1 MNRRS
6 LISLALGTALLLGA
20 CGSDS
25 SDTTDTTGTT
35 GPTAEPG
42 ITVEGAWARTSP
54 MMASAGAAYMTLTSS
69 VDDRLTGVAVDAGI
83 AATVE
88 LHETVMAG
96 DMGGGMTDA
105 MALWTTAE
113 VGFVDPAVA
122 VSVVHNARP
131 DSPDYDALLAGMV
144 ADNSP
149 YSLAGIFAAHAV
161 IRPRETRAW
170 LIRMLSACARR
181 PQGGVSRHRLAT
193 WPTSL

>member
-35 GPTAEPG
+35 AEPG

-54 MMASAGAAYMTLTSS
+54 MMASAGAAYMTLTSG

-96 DMGGGMTDA
+96 DMGETTMAGDTTGGMTGDTTGSMPVSTEPTMMMQPVDGIDLHAGTAVELKPGGYHIMLLDLVAPLEMGQTFTITLTFEQAGSVEVPVTVGDA
-105 MALWTTAE
+105 A
-113 VGFVDPAVA
+113 P
-122 VSVVHNARP
+122 
-131 DSPDYDALLAGMV
+131 
-144 ADNSP
+144 
-149 YSLAGIFAAHAV
+149 
-161 IRPRETRAW
+161 
-170 LIRMLSACARR
+170 
-181 PQGGVSRHRLAT
+181 
-193 WPTSL
+193 

>member
-25 SDTTDTTGTT
+25 SDSSETSAA
-35 GPTAEPG
+35 TAEAG

-96 DMGGGMTDA
+96 DMGGDMGGDMTGDTSGSMPVTTEPTMMMQPVDGIDLPAGTAVELKPGGYHIMLLDLVAPLEMGQTFTITLTFEQAGSVEVPVTVGDA
-105 MALWTTAE
+105 A
-113 VGFVDPAVA
+113 P
-122 VSVVHNARP
+122 
-131 DSPDYDALLAGMV
+131 
-144 ADNSP
+144 
-149 YSLAGIFAAHAV
+149 
-161 IRPRETRAW
+161 
-170 LIRMLSACARR
+170 
-181 PQGGVSRHRLAT
+181 
-193 WPTSL
+193 

>member
-25 SDTTDTTGTT
+25 SDSSETSAA
-35 GPTAEPG
+35 TAEAG

-69 VDDRLTGVAVDAGI
+69 VDDRLSGVAVDAGI

-96 DMGGGMTDA
+96 GMAGGMTGDTAGDTAGSMPVTTEPTMMMQPVEGIDLPAGTAVELKPGGYHIMLLDLVAPLEMGQTFTITLTFEQAGSVEVPVTVGDA
-105 MALWTTAE
+105 A
-113 VGFVDPAVA
+113 P
-122 VSVVHNARP
+122 
-131 DSPDYDALLAGMV
+131 
-144 ADNSP
+144 
-149 YSLAGIFAAHAV
+149 
-161 IRPRETRAW
+161 
-170 LIRMLSACARR
+170 
-181 PQGGVSRHRLAT
+181 
-193 WPTSL
+193 

>member
-25 SDTTDTTGTT
+25 SDSSETSAA
-35 GPTAEPG
+35 TAEAG

-96 DMGGGMTDA
+96 DMGGDMGGDMTGDTSGSMPVTTEPTMMMQPVDGIVLPAGTAVELKPGGYHIMLLDLVAPLEMGQTFTITLTFEQAGSVEVPVTVGDA
-105 MALWTTAE
+105 A
-113 VGFVDPAVA
+113 P
-122 VSVVHNARP
+122 
-131 DSPDYDALLAGMV
+131 
-144 ADNSP
+144 
-149 YSLAGIFAAHAV
+149 
-161 IRPRETRAW
+161 
-170 LIRMLSACARR
+170 
-181 PQGGVSRHRLAT
+181 
-193 WPTSL
+193 

>member
-6 LISLALGTALLLGA
+6 LFSLALGTALLLGA

-25 SDTTDTTGTT
+25 SDTTDTTS
-35 GPTAEPG
+35 PTAEPG

-96 DMGGGMTDA
+96 DMGGGMTGDTAGDTTGDMSGSMPVTTEPTMMMQPVDGIDLPAGTAVELKPGGYHIMLLDLVAPLEMGQTFTITLTFEQAGSVEVPVTVGDA
-105 MALWTTAE
+105 A
-113 VGFVDPAVA
+113 P
-122 VSVVHNARP
+122 
-131 DSPDYDALLAGMV
+131 
-144 ADNSP
+144 
-149 YSLAGIFAAHAV
+149 
-161 IRPRETRAW
+161 
-170 LIRMLSACARR
+170 
-181 PQGGVSRHRLAT
+181 
-193 WPTSL
+193 

>member
-6 LISLALGTALLLGA
+6 LFSLALGTALLLGA

-25 SDTTDTTGTT
+25 SDTTDTTS
-35 GPTAEPG
+35 PTAEPG

-96 DMGGGMTDA
+96 DMGGDMGGDMTGDTSGSMPVTTEPTMMMQPVDGIDLPAGTAVELKPGGYHIMLLDLVAPLEMGQTFTITLTFEQAGSVEVPVTVGDA
-105 MALWTTAE
+105 A
-113 VGFVDPAVA
+113 P
-122 VSVVHNARP
+122 
-131 DSPDYDALLAGMV
+131 
-144 ADNSP
+144 
-149 YSLAGIFAAHAV
+149 
-161 IRPRETRAW
+161 
-170 LIRMLSACARR
+170 
-181 PQGGVSRHRLAT
+181 
-193 WPTSL
+193 

>member
-6 LISLALGTALLLGA
+6 LFSLALGTALLLGA

-25 SDTTDTTGTT
+25 SDTTDTTS
-35 GPTAEPG
+35 PTAEPG

-96 DMGGGMTDA
+96 DMGGDMGGGMTGDTSGSMPVTTEPTMMMQPVDGIDLPAGTAVELKPGGYHIMLLDLVAPLEMGQTFTITLTFEQAGSVEVPVTVGDA
-105 MALWTTAE
+105 A
-113 VGFVDPAVA
+113 P
-122 VSVVHNARP
+122 
-131 DSPDYDALLAGMV
+131 
-144 ADNSP
+144 
-149 YSLAGIFAAHAV
+149 
-161 IRPRETRAW
+161 
-170 LIRMLSACARR
+170 
-181 PQGGVSRHRLAT
+181 
-193 WPTSL
+193 

>member
-6 LISLALGTALLLGA
+6 LFSLALGTAVLLGA

-25 SDTTDTTGTT
+25 SDTT

-96 DMGGGMTDA
+96 GMTGDTAGGMTGDTAGDMSGSMPVSTEPTMMMQPVDGIDLPAGTAVELKPGGYHVMLLDLVAPLEMGQTFTITLTFEQAGAVEVPVTVGDA
-105 MALWTTAE
+105 A
-113 VGFVDPAVA
+113 P
-122 VSVVHNARP
+122 
-131 DSPDYDALLAGMV
+131 
-144 ADNSP
+144 
-149 YSLAGIFAAHAV
+149 
-161 IRPRETRAW
+161 
-170 LIRMLSACARR
+170 
-181 PQGGVSRHRLAT
+181 
-193 WPTSL
+193 

>member
-25 SDTTDTTGTT
+25 SDSSETSAA
-35 GPTAEPG
+35 TAEAG

-96 DMGGGMTDA
+96 DMGGGMTGDTAGDTTGDMSGSMPVTTEPTMMMQPVDGIDLPAGTAVELKPGGYHIMLLDLVAPLEMGQTFTITLTFEQAGSVEVPVTVGDA
-105 MALWTTAE
+105 A
-113 VGFVDPAVA
+113 P
-122 VSVVHNARP
+122 
-131 DSPDYDALLAGMV
+131 
-144 ADNSP
+144 
-149 YSLAGIFAAHAV
+149 
-161 IRPRETRAW
+161 
-170 LIRMLSACARR
+170 
-181 PQGGVSRHRLAT
+181 
-193 WPTSL
+193 

>member
-25 SDTTDTTGTT
+25 SDTTDTT

-96 DMGGGMTDA
+96 DMGGGMTGDTTGDMSGSMPVSTEPTMMMQPVDGIDLPAGTAVELKPGGYHVMLLDLVAPLEMGQTFTITLTFEQAGSVEVPVTVGDA
-105 MALWTTAE
+105 A
-113 VGFVDPAVA
+113 P
-122 VSVVHNARP
+122 
-131 DSPDYDALLAGMV
+131 
-144 ADNSP
+144 
-149 YSLAGIFAAHAV
+149 
-161 IRPRETRAW
+161 
-170 LIRMLSACARR
+170 
-181 PQGGVSRHRLAT
+181 
-193 WPTSL
+193 

>member
-6 LISLALGTALLLGA
+6 LFSLALGTALLLGA

-96 DMGGGMTDA
+96 DMGGGMTGDTTGDMSGSMPVSTEPTMMMQPVDGIDLPAGTAVELKPGGYHVMLLDLVAPLEMGQTFTITLTFEQAGSVEVPVTVGDA
-105 MALWTTAE
+105 A
-113 VGFVDPAVA
+113 P
-122 VSVVHNARP
+122 
-131 DSPDYDALLAGMV
+131 
-144 ADNSP
+144 
-149 YSLAGIFAAHAV
+149 
-161 IRPRETRAW
+161 
-170 LIRMLSACARR
+170 
-181 PQGGVSRHRLAT
+181 
-193 WPTSL
+193 

>member
-6 LISLALGTALLLGA
+6 LFSLALGTALLLGA

-25 SDTTDTTGTT
+25 SDTTDTTS
-35 GPTAEPG
+35 PTAEPG

-96 DMGGGMTDA
+96 DMGGDMTGDTSGSMPVTTEPTMMMQPVDGIDLPAGTAVELKPGGYHIMLLDLVAPLEMGQTFTITLTFEQAGSVEVPVTVGDA
-105 MALWTTAE
+105 A
-113 VGFVDPAVA
+113 P
-122 VSVVHNARP
+122 
-131 DSPDYDALLAGMV
+131 
-144 ADNSP
+144 
-149 YSLAGIFAAHAV
+149 
-161 IRPRETRAW
+161 
-170 LIRMLSACARR
+170 
-181 PQGGVSRHRLAT
+181 
-193 WPTSL
+193 

>member
-96 DMGGGMTDA
+96 DMGGGMTGDTTGDMSGSMPVSTEPTMMMQPVDGIDLPAGTAVELKPGGYHVMLLDLVAPLEMGQTFTITLTFEQAGSVEVPVTVGDA
-105 MALWTTAE
+105 A
-113 VGFVDPAVA
+113 P
-122 VSVVHNARP
+122 
-131 DSPDYDALLAGMV
+131 
-144 ADNSP
+144 
-149 YSLAGIFAAHAV
+149 
-161 IRPRETRAW
+161 
-170 LIRMLSACARR
+170 
-181 PQGGVSRHRLAT
+181 
-193 WPTSL
+193 

>member
-25 SDTTDTTGTT
+25 SDTTDTTG
-35 GPTAEPG
+35 PAAEPG

-69 VDDRLTGVAVDAGI
+69 VDDRLIGVAVDTGI

-96 DMGGGMTDA
+96 DMGGGMTGDTTSDTTSDMSGSMPVSTEPTMMMQPVDGIDLPAGTAVELKPGGYHIMLLDLVAPLEMGQTFTITLTFEQAGAVEVPVTVGDA
-105 MALWTTAE
+105 A
-113 VGFVDPAVA
+113 P
-122 VSVVHNARP
+122 
-131 DSPDYDALLAGMV
+131 
-144 ADNSP
+144 
-149 YSLAGIFAAHAV
+149 
-161 IRPRETRAW
+161 
-170 LIRMLSACARR
+170 
-181 PQGGVSRHRLAT
+181 
-193 WPTSL
+193 

>member
-25 SDTTDTTGTT
+25 SDSSETSAA
-35 GPTAEPG
+35 TAEAG

-96 DMGGGMTDA
+96 GMAGGMTGDTAGDTAGSMPVTTEPTMMMQPVDGIDLPAGTAVELKPGGYHIMLLDLVAPLEMGQTFTITLTFEQAGSVEVPVTVGDA
-105 MALWTTAE
+105 A
-113 VGFVDPAVA
+113 P
-122 VSVVHNARP
+122 
-131 DSPDYDALLAGMV
+131 
-144 ADNSP
+144 
-149 YSLAGIFAAHAV
+149 
-161 IRPRETRAW
+161 
-170 LIRMLSACARR
+170 
-181 PQGGVSRHRLAT
+181 
-193 WPTSL
+193 

>member
-25 SDTTDTTGTT
+25 SDSSETSAA
-35 GPTAEPG
+35 TAEAG

-54 MMASAGAAYMTLTSS
+54 MMASAGAAYMTLTSG

-96 DMGGGMTDA
+96 DMGGDMGGDMTGDTSGSMPVTTEPTMMMQPVDGIDLPAGTAVELKPGGYHIMLLDLVAPLEMGQTFTITLTFEQAGSVEVPVTVGDA
-105 MALWTTAE
+105 A
-113 VGFVDPAVA
+113 P
-122 VSVVHNARP
+122 
-131 DSPDYDALLAGMV
+131 
-144 ADNSP
+144 
-149 YSLAGIFAAHAV
+149 
-161 IRPRETRAW
+161 
-170 LIRMLSACARR
+170 
-181 PQGGVSRHRLAT
+181 
-193 WPTSL
+193 

>member
-25 SDTTDTTGTT
+25 SDSSETSAA
-35 GPTAEPG
+35 TAEAG

-96 DMGGGMTDA
+96 GMAGGMTGDTAGDTAGSMPVTTEPTMMMQPVEGIDLPAGTAVELKPGGYHIMLLDLVAPLEMGQTFTITLTFEQAGSVEVPVTVGDA
-105 MALWTTAE
+105 A
-113 VGFVDPAVA
+113 P
-122 VSVVHNARP
+122 
-131 DSPDYDALLAGMV
+131 
-144 ADNSP
+144 
-149 YSLAGIFAAHAV
+149 
-161 IRPRETRAW
+161 
-170 LIRMLSACARR
+170 
-181 PQGGVSRHRLAT
+181 
-193 WPTSL
+193 

>member
-6 LISLALGTALLLGA
+6 LFSLALGTALLLGA

-25 SDTTDTTGTT
+25 SDTTDTTGT
-35 GPTAEPG
+35 TAEPG

-96 DMGGGMTDA
+96 GMAGGMSETTMTGDTAGSMPITSEPTMMMQPVDGIDLPAGTAVELKPGGYHIMLLDLVAPLEMGQTFTITLMFEQAGSVEVPVTVGDA
-105 MALWTTAE
+105 A
-113 VGFVDPAVA
+113 P
-122 VSVVHNARP
+122 
-131 DSPDYDALLAGMV
+131 
-144 ADNSP
+144 
-149 YSLAGIFAAHAV
+149 
-161 IRPRETRAW
+161 
-170 LIRMLSACARR
+170 
-181 PQGGVSRHRLAT
+181 
-193 WPTSL
+193 

>member
-25 SDTTDTTGTT
+25 SDSSETSAA
-35 GPTAEPG
+35 TAAAG

-96 DMGGGMTDA
+96 GMTGDTSGDTSGSMPVTTEPTMMMQPVDGIDLPAGTAVELKPGGYHIMLLDLVAPLEMGQTFTITLTFEQAGSVEVPVTVGDA
-105 MALWTTAE
+105 A
-113 VGFVDPAVA
+113 P
-122 VSVVHNARP
+122 
-131 DSPDYDALLAGMV
+131 
-144 ADNSP
+144 
-149 YSLAGIFAAHAV
+149 
-161 IRPRETRAW
+161 
-170 LIRMLSACARR
+170 
-181 PQGGVSRHRLAT
+181 
-193 WPTSL
+193 

>member
-25 SDTTDTTGTT
+25 SDSSETSAA
-35 GPTAEPG
+35 TAEAG

-69 VDDRLTGVAVDAGI
+69 VDDRLSGVAVDAGI

-96 DMGGGMTDA
+96 GMAGGMTGDTAGDTAGSMPVTTEPTMMMQPVDGIDLPAGTAVELKPGGYHIMLLDLVAPLEMGQTFTITLTFEQAGSVEVPVTVGDA
-105 MALWTTAE
+105 A
-113 VGFVDPAVA
+113 P
-122 VSVVHNARP
+122 
-131 DSPDYDALLAGMV
+131 
-144 ADNSP
+144 
-149 YSLAGIFAAHAV
+149 
-161 IRPRETRAW
+161 
-170 LIRMLSACARR
+170 
-181 PQGGVSRHRLAT
+181 
-193 WPTSL
+193 

>member
-35 GPTAEPG
+35 AEPG

-54 MMASAGAAYMTLTSS
+54 MMASAGAAYMTLTSG

-96 DMGGGMTDA
+96 DMGETTMAGDTAGGMTDD
-105 MALWTTAE
+105 TTGGMTGDTTGSMPVSTEPTMMMQPVDGIDLHAGTAVELKPGGYHIMLLDLVAPLEMGQTFTITLTFEQAGSVE
-113 VGFVDPAVA
+113 VPVTVG
-122 VSVVHNARP
+122 
-131 DSPDYDALLAGMV
+131 DAA
-144 ADNSP
+144 P
-149 YSLAGIFAAHAV
+149 
-161 IRPRETRAW
+161 
-170 LIRMLSACARR
+170 
-181 PQGGVSRHRLAT
+181 
-193 WPTSL
+193 

>member
-25 SDTTDTTGTT
+25 SDSSETSAA
-35 GPTAEPG
+35 TAEAG

-69 VDDRLTGVAVDAGI
+69 VDDRLSGVAVDAGI

-96 DMGGGMTDA
+96 GMAGGMTDDTA
-105 MALWTTAE
+105 GDTAGSMPVTTEPTMMMQPVDGIDLPAGTAVELKPGGYHIMLLDLVAPLEMGQTFTITLTFEQAGSVE
-113 VGFVDPAVA
+113 VPVTVG
-122 VSVVHNARP
+122 
-131 DSPDYDALLAGMV
+131 DAA
-144 ADNSP
+144 P
-149 YSLAGIFAAHAV
+149 
-161 IRPRETRAW
+161 
-170 LIRMLSACARR
+170 
-181 PQGGVSRHRLAT
+181 
-193 WPTSL
+193 

>member
-25 SDTTDTTGTT
+25 SDTTDTTGQA
-35 GPTAEPG
+35 AEPG

-96 DMGGGMTDA
+96 DMGGGMTGD
-105 MALWTTAE
+105 TTSDTSGSMPVSTE
-113 VGFVDPAVA
+113 PTMMMQPVDGIDLP
-122 VSVVHNARP
+122 
-131 DSPDYDALLAGMV
+131 
-144 ADNSP
+144 
-149 YSLAGIFAAHAV
+149 AGIAVELKPGGYHIMLLDLVAPLEMGQTFTITLTFEQAGSVEVPVTVGDAA
-161 IRPRETRAW
+161 P
-170 LIRMLSACARR
+170 
-181 PQGGVSRHRLAT
+181 
-193 WPTSL
+193 

>member
-6 LISLALGTALLLGA
+6 LFSLALGTALLLGA

-25 SDTTDTTGTT
+25 SDTTDTTS
-35 GPTAEPG
+35 PTAEPG

-96 DMGGGMTDA
+96 DMGDDMGGGMTGDTSGSMPVTTEPTMMMQPVDGIDLPAGTAVELKPGGYHIMLLDLVAPLEMGQTFTITLTFEQAGSVEVPVTVGDA
-105 MALWTTAE
+105 A
-113 VGFVDPAVA
+113 P
-122 VSVVHNARP
+122 
-131 DSPDYDALLAGMV
+131 
-144 ADNSP
+144 
-149 YSLAGIFAAHAV
+149 
-161 IRPRETRAW
+161 
-170 LIRMLSACARR
+170 
-181 PQGGVSRHRLAT
+181 
-193 WPTSL
+193 

>member
-25 SDTTDTTGTT
+25 SDSSETSAA
-35 GPTAEPG
+35 TAEAG

-96 DMGGGMTDA
+96 GMTGDTTGDTSGSMPVTTEPTMMMQPVDGIDLPAGTAVELKPGGYHIMLLDLVAPLEMGQTFTITLTFEQAGSVEVPVTVGDA
-105 MALWTTAE
+105 A
-113 VGFVDPAVA
+113 P
-122 VSVVHNARP
+122 
-131 DSPDYDALLAGMV
+131 
-144 ADNSP
+144 
-149 YSLAGIFAAHAV
+149 
-161 IRPRETRAW
+161 
-170 LIRMLSACARR
+170 
-181 PQGGVSRHRLAT
+181 
-193 WPTSL
+193 